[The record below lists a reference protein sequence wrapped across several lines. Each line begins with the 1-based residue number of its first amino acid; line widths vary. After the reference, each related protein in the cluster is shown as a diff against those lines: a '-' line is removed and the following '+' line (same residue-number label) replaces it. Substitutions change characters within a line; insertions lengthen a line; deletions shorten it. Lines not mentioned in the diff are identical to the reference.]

1 MYDEPDWSSL
11 SVAELLEKA
20 QEFAKQAYQK
30 SLSSYAF
37 ISRALDR
44 MPVGTKGGEEL
55 AELMGKAQ
63 QVYQTIV
70 EVQQTITHITDTL
83 SQIRRTTLPCLLL
96 SSGAKN
102 TAYRFIRDTIVTC
115 NFSEWFALVDAF

>member
-1 MYDEPDWSSL
+1 VYNEPDWSSL

-37 ISRALDR
+37 IERALDR

-63 QVYQTIV
+63 HVYQTIV
-70 EVQQTITHITDTL
+70 EVQKSITRITDTL
-83 SQIRRTTLPCLLL
+83 SQ
-96 SSGAKN
+96 
-102 TAYRFIRDTIVTC
+102 
-115 NFSEWFALVDAF
+115 

>member
-11 SVAELLEKA
+11 SVLELLEKA
-20 QEFAKQAYQK
+20 QEFAKQAYGK

-37 ISRALDR
+37 IERALDR

-63 QVYQTIV
+63 SVYQTII
-70 EVQQTITHITDTL
+70 EVQQQITQITETL
-83 SQIRRTTLPCLLL
+83 SQ
-96 SSGAKN
+96 
-102 TAYRFIRDTIVTC
+102 
-115 NFSEWFALVDAF
+115 